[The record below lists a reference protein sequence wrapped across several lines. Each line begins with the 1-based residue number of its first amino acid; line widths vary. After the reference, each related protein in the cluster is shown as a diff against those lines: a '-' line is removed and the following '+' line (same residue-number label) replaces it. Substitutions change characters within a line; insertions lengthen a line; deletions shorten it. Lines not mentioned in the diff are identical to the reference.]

1 MINRVDLMRRIRSPR
16 VVRRILT
23 GCVVCLA
30 GLYCLHAFAADGGL
44 SSADLSTLDSAL
56 DDTKSEM
63 VNILFNKGKP
73 IIYAA
78 ELFVAICAYISTR
91 KVSVFMGIGVLLMF
105 FNFAAKLISGA

>member
-1 MINRVDLMRRIRSPR
+1 MINRIDLMRRMRSPR
-16 VVRRILT
+16 TVKRILT

-30 GLYCLHAFAADGGL
+30 GLYCLHAFAADGVT
-44 SSADLSTLDSAL
+44 DLTTLNSAL
-56 DDTKSEM
+56 DDTKEEM
-63 VNILFNKGKP
+63 VKIIFNKGKP

-105 FNFAAKLISGA
+105 FNFSAKLISGA